1 MGPPTAKR
9 QQKSEVS
16 RCYKGAGK
24 WLKRQTDSRFV
35 RKQTKRIL
43 KNATSLRLLLCLRF
57 RESFV
62 HDVTIGCKQPPRSR

>member
-9 QQKSEVS
+9 QQKSGVS
-16 RCYKGAGK
+16 PCYKGTGK

-43 KNATSLRLLLCLRF
+43 KKCYKFVSASLLAFSRIFCTRRDNLLQATA
-57 RESFV
+57 
-62 HDVTIGCKQPPRSR
+62 P